1 MYYNSKIKIINISLT
16 IIVLLTVIDSITTDS
31 YNIYSPIMFIFLGA
45 QNLLMAFNY
54 FKLYKKKSAILSI
67 SVGIF
72 LVLVSIKPF

>member
-16 IIVLLTVIDSITTDS
+16 IIVLLTVIVSITTDS
-31 YNIYSPIMFIFLGA
+31 YKIYSPIMFIFLGA

-54 FKLYKKKSAILSI
+54 FKLHKKNSAILSI